1 MILAPTRE
9 LAMQIEDE
17 IKELAKNTSI
27 TSTIVVGGMPIYR
40 QIERL
45 RKPKHFIV
53 GTTGRTL
60 DLVNQNKIKLD
71 SFDTIVLDEMDQMLD
86 MGFLPDIKKI
96 LAGVRDNR
104 HLLFFSATLD
114 KNIESIAKEMLV
126 DPVHI
131 SVKTGQTTDNVEQ
144 NVVRHTPEQ
153 DKFELLLDKLNEE
166 GVSRAIIFDNTKH
179 SVKKIEQKLLDK
191 GHKVVAIHGNK
202 TQSQRKKALDAF
214 KMVKLR
220 LCWQLMWL
228 HVDWIF
234 LMYHMSLT
242 ILYLKVRKTIFIE

>member
-1 MILAPTRE
+1 MGNFQRNKKRYSSNRAGGFGNHRNRPQGGRGGRQGPQEMKPDFDLFIKKAKLVNEEVFVPKYKFDQFGLDSRLVDNLAKRNFTDPTPIQDEVIPHLLKTKDIIGIANTGTGKTAAFLLPLLHQTLKNFEKRVLILAPTRE

-86 MGFLPDIKKI
+86 MGFLPDNQKI

-104 HLLFFSATLD
+104 HLLFFLQ
-114 KNIESIAKEMLV
+114 
-126 DPVHI
+126 H
-131 SVKTGQTTDNVEQ
+131 
-144 NVVRHTPEQ
+144 
-153 DKFELLLDKLNEE
+153 
-166 GVSRAIIFDNTKH
+166 
-179 SVKKIEQKLLDK
+179 
-191 GHKVVAIHGNK
+191 
-202 TQSQRKKALDAF
+202 
-214 KMVKLR
+214 
-220 LCWQLMWL
+220 
-228 HVDWIF
+228 
-234 LMYHMSLT
+234 
-242 ILYLKVRKTIFIE
+242 

>member
-104 HLLFFSATLD
+104 HLLFFLQ
-114 KNIESIAKEMLV
+114 
-126 DPVHI
+126 H
-131 SVKTGQTTDNVEQ
+131 
-144 NVVRHTPEQ
+144 
-153 DKFELLLDKLNEE
+153 
-166 GVSRAIIFDNTKH
+166 
-179 SVKKIEQKLLDK
+179 
-191 GHKVVAIHGNK
+191 
-202 TQSQRKKALDAF
+202 
-214 KMVKLR
+214 
-220 LCWQLMWL
+220 
-228 HVDWIF
+228 
-234 LMYHMSLT
+234 
-242 ILYLKVRKTIFIE
+242 